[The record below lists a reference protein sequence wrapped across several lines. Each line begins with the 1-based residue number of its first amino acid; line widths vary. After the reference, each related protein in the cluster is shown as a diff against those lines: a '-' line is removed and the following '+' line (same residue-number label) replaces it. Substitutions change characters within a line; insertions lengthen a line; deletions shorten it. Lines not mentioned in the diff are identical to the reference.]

1 MPEFIPRHE
10 QYEQSVRD
18 YHARTPLHRFLGMEL
33 ESIEPGRVTVAM
45 ARREEF
51 TQQNGFLH
59 AGILISL
66 ADAAA
71 GMAAWTLLDEN
82 SNLLSVQ
89 ISTSLQ
95 MAADCERVVAEGV
108 VVKAGGRLMV
118 SEATV
123 YRDGDKSKT
132 PLIKATITLLVLPET
147 KGK

>member
-1 MPEFIPRHE
+1 MAQFTPRNE

-18 YHARTPLHRFLGMEL
+18 YHDRTPLHRFLGMEL
-33 ESIEPGRVTVAM
+33 ESVEPGRVTVSM
-45 ARREEF
+45 AKRDQF
-51 TQQNGFLH
+51 LQQNGYLH

-71 GMAAWTLLDEN
+71 GMAAWTLLDKK

-95 MAADCERVVAEGV
+95 KAADCERVVAEGV

-123 YRDGDKSKT
+123 YREGDESKS
-132 PLIKATITLLVLPET
+132 PLIRATVTLMVLSAR
-147 KGK
+147 G